1 MFVFIAITV
10 KKPELFVFTSFANR
24 TLIFMNHHAAMT
36 RNRRTR
42 ILVLGHPGLRKQLA
56 SMVRERCRVTVVQ
69 EPAWALVMLTVR
81 ESARNTLFHPGEV
94 LVTEAKLIVDGAI
107 GLGIIVGD
115 QPTAAEELA
124 LIDGAWNASSAFIS
138 LWVPLLIEEE
148 ARLRR
153 EQAAEHA
160 VILQTKVDFQTMD
173 SEVPD

>member
-1 MFVFIAITV
+1 
-10 KKPELFVFTSFANR
+10 
-24 TLIFMNHHAAMT
+24 MT

-81 ESARNTLFHPGEV
+81 ESARNSLFHPGEV

-107 GLGIIVGD
+107 GLGIIAGD
-115 QPTAAEELA
+115 QPAAAEELA
-124 LIDGAWNASSAFIS
+124 LIDGAWNASCDFIS
-138 LWVPLLIEEE
+138 PWIPVLMEEE
-148 ARLRR
+148 IRLQQRQAA
-153 EQAAEHA
+153 EQAA
-160 VILQTKVDFQTMD
+160 ILQTKVDFQTMD